1 MAFYLNTPRFTNS
14 GTVRGGVIMGEGNN
28 YLDTR
33 KGFIYGK
40 VDLLGGNDTYLGGK
54 ASENVN
60 GGDGND
66 KLNGGEGNDKLAGGA
81 GRNTLTGGAGKDAFI
96 FTVMSTATDLDII
109 KDFSS
114 KDDSFQF
121 RQSVFTAIGSKGK
134 LKADAFR
141 LGAGAAD
148 AEDRVIYHK
157 AKGNLYYD
165 PDGTGPE
172 AQVLVATLSN
182 KAALVLS
189 DFLIV

>member
-1 MAFYLNTPRFTNS
+1 MAFYLDTPRFTNG

-33 KGFIYGK
+33 NGFLYGR
-40 VDLLGGNDTYLGGK
+40 VELLGGNDTYLGGK

-66 KLNGGEGNDKLAGGA
+66 RLVGGAGNDKLTGGA
-81 GRNTLTGGAGKDAFI
+81 GRNTLTGGVGKDTFT
-96 FTVMSTATDLDII
+96 FTVMPTAVDLDII

-114 KDDSFQF
+114 KDDTF
-121 RQSVFTAIGSKGK
+121 RIQQSIFTTIGSKGR
-134 LKADAFR
+134 LSADAFR
-141 LGAGAAD
+141 LGASAAD
-148 AEDRVIYHK
+148 AEDRIIYHK
-157 AKGNLYYD
+157 AKGNLYFD
-165 PDGTGPE
+165 PDGIGPE
-172 AQVLVATLSN
+172 AQVRIASVSN

>member
-1 MAFYLNTPRFTNS
+1 MSFTVNSPRFTNG
-14 GTVRGGVIMGEGNN
+14 GTIRGGVTMGEGNN

-33 KGFIYGK
+33 NGFLYGR
-40 VDLLGGNDTYLGGK
+40 VELLGGNDTFLGGK

-66 KLNGGEGNDKLAGGA
+66 KLNGGIGNDQLAGGA
-81 GRNTLTGGAGKDAFI
+81 GRNTLTGGNGKDAFI
-96 FTVMSTATDLDII
+96 FTVMPTAADLDII

-114 KDDSFQF
+114 KDDTLKFH
-121 RQSVFTAIGSKGK
+121 QSIFTTIGSKGK

-141 LGAGAAD
+141 LGKSAAD
-148 AEDRVIYHK
+148 AEDRIIYNK
-157 AKGNLYYD
+157 AKGDLYFD
-165 PDGTGPE
+165 PDGTGAE
-172 AQVLVATLSN
+172 AQVRIASLSN

>member
-1 MAFYLNTPRFTNS
+1 MAFYLDTPRFTNG

-33 KGFIYGK
+33 NGFIYGK
-40 VDLLGGNDTYLGGK
+40 IALLGGNDTFLGGTI
-54 ASENVN
+54 SENVD
-60 GGDGND
+60 GGMGND
-66 KLNGGEGNDKLAGGA
+66 KINGNDGNDKLAGGA
-81 GRNTLTGGAGKDAFI
+81 GRNALTGGKGKDAFV
-96 FTVMSTATDLDII
+96 FTVMPTAVDLDII

-114 KDDSFQF
+114 SDDTFQF
-121 RQSVFTAIGSKGK
+121 RQTVFTAIGSRGK

-141 LGAGAAD
+141 LGAAAAD
-148 AEDRVIYHK
+148 AEDRIIYHK

-172 AQVLVATLSN
+172 AQVHIATLSN
-182 KAALVLS
+182 KATLILS

>member
-1 MAFYLNTPRFTNS
+1 MAFYLDTPRFTNG

-33 KGFIYGK
+33 NGYLYGR
-40 VDLLGGNDTYLGGK
+40 VELLGGNDTFLGGK
-54 ASENVN
+54 VSEVVY

-66 KLNGGEGNDKLAGGA
+66 RLLGGAGNDKLAGGA
-81 GRNTLTGGAGKDAFI
+81 GRNTLVGGSGKDAFT
-96 FTVMSTATDLDII
+96 FTVMPTAADLDII

-114 KDDSFQF
+114 TDDTF
-121 RQSVFTAIGSKGK
+121 RIQQSVFTTIGPRGK
-134 LKADAFR
+134 LGADAFR
-141 LGAGAAD
+141 LGASAAD

-157 AKGNLYYD
+157 ATGSLYFD

-172 AQVLVATLSN
+172 AQVRIAALTN